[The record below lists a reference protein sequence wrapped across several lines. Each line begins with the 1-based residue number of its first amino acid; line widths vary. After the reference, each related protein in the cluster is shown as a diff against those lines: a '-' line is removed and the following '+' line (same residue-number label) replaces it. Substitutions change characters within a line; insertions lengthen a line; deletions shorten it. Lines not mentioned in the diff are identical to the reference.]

1 MPSSHATLQTEPYA
15 VAVDSDTQG
24 MRPSNILF
32 ALLASI
38 FAVFSHWGFWDIG
51 VYALGW
57 NTSVSYLCVLTLLL
71 HDKSFIKFR
80 ENWAWLVPIAFMALS
95 FGLYENPW
103 LKAINMMALPM
114 SIGVFLSY
122 AHTIEKH
129 QQWWSSHFLIRL
141 GFFALRVLPQW
152 PQASKHLRSVALS
165 QVDGPSISIAKRI
178 ARSIAVLIPLMFV
191 ILALLSSADQ
201 QFDQL
206 LERAL
211 QFIGDML
218 KVSIF
223 AKLLFII
230 LLWVTVVAALN
241 VFRKPFIYEGPVA
254 YRAVDNVTA
263 AIVLF
268 AILVVYIAFL
278 TLQIEYLLVDQLP
291 IEFGD
296 TERIVKSG
304 FWQLFFLSIINLG
317 LFYWAYR
324 NTAVWLQW
332 LLSLYLLAS
341 VLILLSAAWRMVL
354 YVYYYGLSYE
364 KFFASYTTFYA
375 LGLFVFL
382 GFCLLAKKPQD
393 LVKGVVFS
401 VLWMFSL
408 ATISPIEKLIF
419 SSNMALSKQ
428 ADSRI
433 DLYHLSYLSADVLS
447 DAAIAFEQRRFKANS
462 QWAAWLHSTKRVDC
476 QRAWY
481 STNLSLEL
489 NCASVDEHTL
499 PVSNWYPDQTIE
511 MENSETPSLRKY
523 KRYRSSRER

>member
-1 MPSSHATLQTEPYA
+1 MSSSTATLQKEPSA
-15 VAVDSDTQG
+15 VAADSDTKG
-24 MRPSNILF
+24 MRPSKILF
-32 ALLASI
+32 ALIISL
-38 FAVFSHWGFWDIG
+38 FAVLSHWGFWNIG

-57 NTSVSYLCVLTLLL
+57 NTTATCLCLITLML
-71 HDKSFIKFR
+71 HDKVFIKLR
-80 ENWAWLVPIAFMALS
+80 ENWAWLMPIVFMAFS

-103 LKAINMMALPM
+103 LKVINMFVLPI
-114 SIGVFLSY
+114 SVGTFLSY
-122 AHTIEKH
+122 AHTVEKH
-129 QQWWSSHFLIRL
+129 QQWWSSRFLMRL
-141 GFFALRVLPQW
+141 GLTALKVFPQW
-152 PQASKHLRSVALS
+152 PRASKDLRSAVLK
-165 QVDGPSISIAKRI
+165 QIDGSRVSMIKRI
-178 ARSIAVLIPLMFV
+178 ARSIALLVPLLFV

-206 LERAL
+206 LERAFQL
-211 QFIGDML
+211 IGDML

-241 VFRKPFIYEGPVA
+241 VFRKPFTYEGPVA

-268 AILVVYIAFL
+268 SILVVYIAFL
-278 TLQIEYLLVDQLP
+278 SLQIEYLLVDQLP

-364 KFFASYTTFYA
+364 KFFASYTTLYA

-382 GFCLLAKKPQD
+382 GFCLLAKQRQD
-393 LVKGVVFS
+393 LVKSVVLS
-401 VLWMFSL
+401 ALWMFSL

-419 SSNMALSKQ
+419 RSNMALSKQ

-447 DAAIAFEQRRFKANS
+447 DAAIAFEQGRFKASS
-462 QWAAWLHSTKRVDC
+462 QWAAWLQSTERVDC

-481 STNLSLEL
+481 STNLSLEV
-489 NCASVDEHTL
+489 NCASVDESQL

-511 MENSETPSLRKY
+511 MENSETPSLLKN